1 MKGKLT
7 LNKSSL
13 SSKKDLRQA
22 SKSDFT
28 QGSILG
34 KLVPFMLPILG
45 ALILQAAYGAVDLL
59 VVGRFGTTS
68 GLSAVSTGSQV
79 LNLVTFVI
87 TQSAMGITVLIARY
101 IGEKKQQQIGALIG
115 GSIVVFAMISAVL
128 FVVMIVFSRPIA
140 VLMQAPAEAV
150 SLTSMYV
157 KICGGGIFFIVAYNL
172 LAAIFRGLGDSK
184 SPLIFVAVACVVN
197 IAGDL
202 ILVAGLHLDAAGA
215 AIATVFAQAVSV
227 VFALLLLFKRN
238 LPFTIKKS
246 DFRINEYCNRA
257 LKIGLPL
264 ALQECLTQISF
275 LALCAFINRLGLEAS
290 SGYGVACKIVN
301 FAMLIP
307 SSLMQSMASFVSQ
320 NVGAGNEKRARKAL
334 FTGIGVGLTI
344 GLIVFV
350 FIMFKGDLLTGIFT
364 TDEAVIQ
371 KGYDYLRGFALETMV
386 TAILFSMIGY
396 FNGHDMTVWVMIQG
410 LIQTLLVRLP
420 LAYYMSIQP
429 DASLTKIGFAAP
441 VATMFGIVLNMIFY
455 IYCNRKNKII
465 NSN

>member
-1 MKGKLT
+1 M
-7 LNKSSL
+7 NNSSL
-13 SSKKDLRQA
+13 SSEKDLRQD
-22 SKSDFT
+22 SRSDFT

-68 GLSAVSTGSQV
+68 GLSSVSTGSQV

-128 FVVMIVFSRPIA
+128 FVVMICFSRPIA

-202 ILVAGLHLDAAGA
+202 VLVAGFHLDAAGA
-215 AIATVFAQAVSV
+215 AIATVLAQAVSV
-227 VFALLLLFKRN
+227 VLALLLLFKRK
-238 LPFTIKKS
+238 LPFTIKKN
-246 DFRINEYCNRA
+246 DFKINEHCKRA
-257 LKIGLPL
+257 LKTGLPL

-275 LALCAFINRLGLEAS
+275 LALCAFVNKLGLEAS
-290 SGYGVACKIVN
+290 SGYGVACKLVN

-307 SSLMQSMASFVSQ
+307 SALMQSTASFISQ
-320 NVGAGNEKRARKAL
+320 NVGAGNEKRAKKTM

-344 GLIVFV
+344 GCIVFI
-350 FIMFKGDLLTGIFT
+350 FIMFKGDILTGIFT
-364 TDEAVIQ
+364 TDEVVIQ
-371 KGYDYLRGFALETMV
+371 KGYNYLRGFASETIV
-386 TAILFSMIGY
+386 TAVLFSMIGY
-396 FNGHDMTVWVMIQG
+396 FNGHDKTVWVMLQG
-410 LIQTLLVRLP
+410 FIQTLLVRLP

>member
-1 MKGKLT
+1 M
-7 LNKSSL
+7 NNSSL
-13 SSKKDLRQA
+13 SSEKDLRQD
-22 SKSDFT
+22 SRSDFT

-68 GLSAVSTGSQV
+68 GLSSVSTGSQV

-128 FVVMIVFSRPIA
+128 FVVMICFSRPIA

-157 KICGGGIFFIVAYNL
+157 KICGGGMFFIVAYNL
-172 LAAIFRGLGDSK
+172 LAAIFSGLGDSK

-202 ILVAGLHLDAAGA
+202 VLVAGFHLDAAGA
-215 AIATVFAQAVSV
+215 AIATVLAQAVSV
-227 VFALLLLFKRN
+227 VLALLLLFKRK
-238 LPFTIKKS
+238 LPFTIKKN
-246 DFRINEYCNRA
+246 DFKINEHCKRA
-257 LKIGLPL
+257 LKTGLPL

-275 LALCAFINRLGLEAS
+275 LALCAFVNKLGLEAS
-290 SGYGVACKIVN
+290 SGYGVACKLVN

-307 SSLMQSMASFVSQ
+307 SALMQSMASFVSQ

-396 FNGHDMTVWVMIQG
+396 FNGHDKTVWVMIQG